1 MQAQRGR
8 AGVSRNLFRNHV
20 PNKFLKI
27 PLIEI
32 FPKSIEYYLQK
43 LKTKSFI
50 TPPHKMKSEGTI
62 VHSLKISTQ
71 RKELR
76 IGFTLAK

>member
-8 AGVSRNLFRNHV
+8 AVPTEVLGRNILPR
-20 PNKFLKI
+20 PSDGT
-27 PLIEI
+27 LIEI